1 MLGTTKHV
9 INETVRLIEQ
19 YDLSNEQ
26 VKYLQDRL
34 LDYNRPKKK

>member
-1 MLGTTKHV
+1 MLGTTNHV

-26 VKYLQDRL
+26 IKYLQDRL
-34 LDYNRPKKK
+34 LNYKRPKNK

>member
-9 INETVRLIEQ
+9 INETVRLIEY
-19 YDLSNEQ
+19 YDLSDKQ

-34 LDYNRPKKK
+34 LNYKRPNKK